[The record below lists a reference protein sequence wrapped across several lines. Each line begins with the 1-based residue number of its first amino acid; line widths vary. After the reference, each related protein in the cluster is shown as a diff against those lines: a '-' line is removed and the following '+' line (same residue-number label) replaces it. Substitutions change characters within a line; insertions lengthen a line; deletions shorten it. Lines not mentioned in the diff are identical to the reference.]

1 MRKFYS
7 FCFNVNICENF
18 EIMIVLKFG
27 GTSVGSVENFRKVAK
42 IINDEKQPKI
52 VVLSAMSGVTNTLV
66 SICDHLKSG
75 DTEEATVLIN
85 ALNDKYN
92 EVARDLL
99 DDNDGFYKA
108 QVFLNKHHQHLLSL
122 VSTKFTDLEE
132 RIIMAEGELVS
143 TNLFQ
148 LYMEEQG
155 GSELLSALD
164 FMHIDKFGEPVP
176 NVIQDRLSKVL
187 ANHAS
192 AKTFITQGFIC
203 RNEKGEIDNL
213 KRGGSDYSASLIGS
227 AVEAK
232 QIQIWTDIDG
242 MHNNDPRFVDKTFS
256 VKEISFHEAAE
267 LAYFGAKILHP
278 QSIIPAQE
286 KNIPVLL
293 KNTFKPEC
301 EGTLIH
307 NKAKSQE
314 IRAIAAKDNITAI
327 KVKSYRMLM
336 AYGFLKKVFEVF
348 EENKTSIDMIT
359 TSEVA
364 VSLTID
370 NTSKLDDIIRDLQG
384 FGNIQVDTDLSI
396 ICIAGDVAQNTKG
409 ITSAIFAGLKDI
421 PIRMISYGGSNY
433 NLSFLVKTADKIA
446 VLNILNKQLFPE
458 LNKAEN
464 EMLA

>member
-1 MRKFYS
+1 
-7 FCFNVNICENF
+7 
-18 EIMIVLKFG
+18 MIVLKFG

-42 IINDEKQPKI
+42 IVNDINEPKI

-66 SICDHLKSG
+66 SINEHLKSRRL
-75 DTEEATVLIN
+75 EEAVIQIN

-92 EVARDLL
+92 DVARELL
-99 DDNDGFYKA
+99 DDNNGFFKA
-108 QVFLNKHHQHLLSL
+108 QVFLNRHHQLLMSM
-122 VSTKFTDLEE
+122 VNQKFSDKEE

-148 LYMEEQG
+148 LFMEENNN
-155 GSELLSALD
+155 SVLLSALD
-164 FMHIDKFGEPVP
+164 FMHIDQYGEPST
-176 NVIQDRLSKVL
+176 NVIHDRLQKVL
-187 ANHAS
+187 ANHPATD
-192 AKTFITQGFIC
+192 TFITQGFIC
-203 RNEKGEIDNL
+203 RNDKGEIDNL

-227 AVEAK
+227 AVDAK

-242 MHNNDPRFVDKTFS
+242 MHNNDPRYVDHTFS
-256 VKEISFHEAAE
+256 VREMSFDEAAE

-278 QSIIPAQE
+278 ASIIPARE

-301 EGTLIH
+301 KGTLIH
-307 NKAKSQE
+307 NKATPQK

-327 KVKSYRMLM
+327 KIKSYRMLM

-348 EENKTSIDMIT
+348 EQNKTSIDMIT

-370 NTSKLDDIIRDLQG
+370 NTSKLKNIITELKG
-384 FGNIQVDTDLSI
+384 FGNIEVDSDLSI
-396 ICIAGDVAQNTKG
+396 ICIAGDLAQNKKG
-409 ITSAIFAGLKDI
+409 ITASIFNGLKDI

-433 NLSFLVKTADKIA
+433 NLSFLVKTSDKVS
-446 VLNILNKQLFPE
+446 VLNILNHSLF
-458 LNKAEN
+458 AEN
-464 EMLA
+464 HQENTLYA